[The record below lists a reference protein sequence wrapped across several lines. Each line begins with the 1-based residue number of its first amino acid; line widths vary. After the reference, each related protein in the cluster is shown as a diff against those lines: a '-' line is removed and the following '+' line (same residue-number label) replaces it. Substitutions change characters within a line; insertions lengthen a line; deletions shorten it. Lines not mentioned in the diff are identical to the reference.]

1 MNKTLKKVLIAFAAI
16 LVCIAGLLA
25 YFTICEYRPE
35 PVEEI
40 QVTDGTKEVTL
51 DKEFSVMS
59 FNTGY
64 AGLSENEDFFMD
76 GGKKVEPESEE
87 LVRENIEGIGKS
99 IVDADADFTFLQEVD
114 IESKRSFEINEKE
127 IYEEMTG
134 KDGVFAYNFKCNF
147 VPYPVPFIG
156 KVGSGLVTLTD
167 YKMNSAKRISLP
179 ESFSWPV
186 KTCNLKRC
194 MLETRIPVEGTDK
207 ELVLI
212 NFHLEAYDSGE
223 GKIAQSKML
232 AEKLHEEYEKGN
244 YVIAGGDFN
253 QTFDGME
260 TYPIHN
266 DENWVPGVISIDEI
280 GDNFS
285 FAVNDNE
292 PTCRLLNG
300 PYSGNFEDSQVYVID
315 GFIVS
320 DNIEVTNV
328 ENIRTE
334 FKYSD
339 HQPVLMNA
347 KLK

>member
-1 MNKTLKKVLIAFAAI
+1 MF
-16 LVCIAGLLA
+16 
-25 YFTICEYRPE
+25 FT
-35 PVEEI
+35 
-40 QVTDGTKEVTL
+40 
-51 DKEFSVMS
+51 
-59 FNTGY
+59 
-64 AGLSENEDFFMD
+64 
-76 GGKKVEPESEE
+76 
-87 LVRENIEGIGKS
+87 KS
-99 IVDADADFTFLQEVD
+99 
-114 IESKRSFEINEKE
+114 SS
-127 IYEEMTG
+127 
-134 KDGVFAYNFKCNF
+134 
-147 VPYPVPFIG
+147 
-156 KVGSGLVTLTD
+156 
-167 YKMNSAKRISLP
+167 
-179 ESFSWPV
+179 
-186 KTCNLKRC
+186 
-194 MLETRIPVEGTDK
+194 
-207 ELVLI
+207 
-212 NFHLEAYDSGE
+212 YDSGE